1 MARELTAA
9 YMKEV
14 NIGLSTVF
22 NNALEKNSK
31 DYEKIAMRFNATTPT
46 VDYHFL
52 GDLPNMREWVGD
64 RVFKN
69 LKGYKY
75 TISKKNWESSI
86 EIDRDVI
93 IYDNLGVV
101 RPKIE
106 ALAYT
111 VEQHYN
117 DMVFTLLEQNGVCLD
132 GQNFF
137 SKTHDIGGVNFSN
150 LFDLPLNATNLQK
163 LRVEMRLLK
172 DENGKPLNLN
182 PNLLVVPL
190 TLEAVARE
198 ITQADIIN
206 GTTNPMKGIVEVFAT
221 PFLTNDKDW
230 YLMDTTKPV
239 KPFILQIN
247 KEVEFV
253 AKDDPKDVA
262 NFMSRML
269 QYGIDTEDN
278 VGYGL
283 WQTAFKSSPA
293 QGIGA

>member
-22 NNALEKNSK
+22 NNALELSLK
-31 DYEKIAMRFNATTPT
+31 DYEKISMRFNATTPT

-52 GDLPNMREWVGD
+52 GALPKMREWVGD
-64 RVFKN
+64 RVFNN
-69 LKGYKY
+69 LKGHKY

-93 IYDNLGVV
+93 IYDNLGLVK
-101 RPKIE
+101 PQIE
-106 ALAYT
+106 MLASE
-111 VEQHYN
+111 VEEHYN
-117 DMVFTLLEQNGVCLD
+117 DMIFSLLEQNGVCFD

-150 LFDLPLNATNLQK
+150 LFDLPLNATNLQN
-163 LRVEMRLLK
+163 LRVQMRSLK
-172 DENGKPLNLN
+172 NENAKPLNLN

-190 TLEAVARE
+190 TLEGIARE

-221 PFLTNDKDW
+221 PYLTNDKDW
-230 YLMDTTKPV
+230 YLLDTTKPI
-239 KPFILQIN
+239 KPLILQVN

-253 AKDDPKDVA
+253 AKDEPKDDA
-262 NFMSRML
+262 NFMRRAF

-293 QGIGA
+293 QGV